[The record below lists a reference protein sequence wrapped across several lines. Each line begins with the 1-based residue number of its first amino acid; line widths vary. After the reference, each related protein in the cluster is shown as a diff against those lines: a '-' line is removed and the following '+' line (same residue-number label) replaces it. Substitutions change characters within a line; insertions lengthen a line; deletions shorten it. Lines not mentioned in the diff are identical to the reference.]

1 MIATSLFLVLLV
13 FPVFVNPAS
22 VTGDGV
28 APDCGKS
35 GIYIKSNED
44 FNSKYEFE
52 GEGTEDAPFIIE
64 GLQVTIRGYGIRIR
78 DTDAHF
84 IIRDSEFEGRSSG
97 WGGTAIYISKAANGV
112 IENCNFYNMYRG
124 VALHKS
130 ENILIQN
137 NVIDSVR
144 IGIRTK
150 HSTTIQ
156 ISNNEI
162 TGTNWSALYFAYS
175 SDCTVTDNA
184 IYENKGLGIF
194 LYDSGSFNIF
204 GNYLGANEWGN
215 AKDIAGECTSLDTN
229 LWDDDVSLGN
239 EWDDYE
245 GTGVYPI
252 PGNRDSVDRYPI
264 GSTPPDTT
272 APEWNHAP
280 EDQTIECG
288 DPFEMR
294 IVATDASGIS
304 YYWISDTN
312 NFIVDNVD
320 YPGTIT
326 WSEPL
331 AIGEYPLEVRAYD
344 QFDNFC
350 SATITVTV
358 QDTVCPEIVGPLDV
372 TYKEG
377 ETGNTLVWSVSDP
390 NPSTYKIYQDGE
402 PIIEDSWV
410 GSSIEISID
419 GLLPDT
425 YVYRIEVYDLGGNSA
440 SDEVTVEV
448 EPEKIPIPTTTTTII
463 PKPKTNT
470 DLDAPSDDS
479 MGAPVVE
486 PAVVATGIIAPTI
499 LGITILFVLGRKR
512 EVA

>member
-1 MIATSLFLVLLV
+1 
-13 FPVFVNPAS
+13 
-22 VTGDGV
+22 
-28 APDCGKS
+28 
-35 GIYIKSNED
+35 
-44 FNSKYEFE
+44 
-52 GEGTEDAPFIIE
+52 
-64 GLQVTIRGYGIRIR
+64 
-78 DTDAHF
+78 
-84 IIRDSEFEGRSSG
+84 
-97 WGGTAIYISKAANGV
+97 
-112 IENCNFYNMYRG
+112 
-124 VALHKS
+124 
-130 ENILIQN
+130 
-137 NVIDSVR
+137 
-144 IGIRTK
+144 
-150 HSTTIQ
+150 
-156 ISNNEI
+156 
-162 TGTNWSALYFAYS
+162 
-175 SDCTVTDNA
+175 VTDNT
-184 IYENKGLGIF
+184 IYDNKGLGIF

-264 GSTPPDTT
+264 GSTP
-272 APEWNHAP
+272 
-280 EDQTIECG
+280 
-288 DPFEMR
+288 
-294 IVATDASGIS
+294 ATDASGIS

-377 ETGNTLVWSVSDP
+377 ETGNTLVWSVSDL
-390 NPSTYKIYQDGE
+390 NPSTYEIYQDGV

-410 GSSIEISID
+410 DSSIEISID

-499 LGITILFVLGRKR
+499 LGITILFILGRKR